1 MFVAFKL
8 QQTKVFIIIYFN
20 DFNYITKNYNIIFF
34 LLIPTTIFI
43 IEKVV

>member
-8 QQTKVFIIIYFN
+8 QQTKLIMIIYFN
-20 DFNYITKNYNIIFF
+20 DINNITNKYNLFF
-34 LLIPTTIFI
+34 LMTQTTIFN